1 MARVGLSCSQTGVR
15 RRTPKPR
22 ISLYVLVREPW
33 KLRRAGLILALASIG
48 LLSSFAPA
56 AKAAFLFDFAPQN
69 SFSLVNT
76 NADGSVIV
84 QSNSIMLTG
93 GNNGGG
99 DPGTTDF
106 VATAVSSG
114 TLAFNWSYSTLD
126 LPGFDFAGF
135 ILNGNFCSLAQMDGD
150 SGTSSSSACNFH
162 INTGQS
168 FGFRVGTA
176 DNQGEPGILTV
187 TAAATSAVPE
197 PGTASTLLLV
207 TGITVAARRRRQ
219 AVNQNRGNQQ

>member
-1 MARVGLSCSQTGVR
+1 MARVGLSCSKTGAH

-22 ISLYVLVREPW
+22 ISLDVLVRGPR
-33 KLRRAGLILALASIG
+33 KSTRLGSILALALIG
-48 LLSSFAPA
+48 LLSSFAPTA
-56 AKAAFLFDFAPQN
+56 RAAFLFDFAPQN

-76 NADGSVIV
+76 NADGSVTV

-99 DPGTTDF
+99 GPGTTDF
-106 VATAVSSG
+106 LGTAVSSG
-114 TLAFNWSYSTLD
+114 TVSFNWSYSSLD
-126 LPGFDFAGF
+126 SPGFDFAGYL
-135 ILNGNFCSLAQMDGD
+135 LNGSFFPLADTDGQSGVSPCPTCS
-150 SGTSSSSACNFH
+150 FH
-162 INTGQS
+162 VNTGQS

-176 DNQGEPGILTV
+176 DNQGEPGVLTV

-207 TGITVAARRRRQ
+207 IGITVAARRRRQ
-219 AVNQNRGNQQ
+219 IANQNRGNE